1 MKVLSII
8 GHFAFGKKFLD
19 GQTVKTKIITE
30 ELELQLGKDQVI
42 KIDTHGKYKTLLKAP
57 FQVLKALKKSRNILM
72 FPAHNGIRVFA
83 PLLHFFRKFFKNRK
97 LHYAVIGGWLP
108 DFLKDRK
115 RLIKALSCFDGIY
128 VETNTMKVALEKL
141 GLKNLY
147 VVPNCKKL
155 NILTSYELIYPS
167 GVPYRLCI
175 FSRVM
180 REKGIETAINVIRNI
195 NSKLGH
201 TVYSL
206 DIYGPVDPSQ
216 VEWFEDV
223 QKNFP
228 DYVHYNGCVDAS
240 KSVEVLRDYF
250 ALLFPTHFY
259 TEGIPGTII
268 DAYAAGIP
276 VISAKWAS
284 YADMVDEGITGYG
297 YTFDDESHFEQIM
310 LDIANKPDKILSL
323 KKNCIDKAKN
333 YIPETVVRLLT
344 DRFDGYDLYPL
355 KLCTFS
361 RVMREKG
368 IEDAVNAVKIINDKY
383 GKTLFTLDIF
393 GQVDPEQVEWF
404 DSLKKNF
411 PEYVNYKGVVD
422 FDKTTEVLKSYCALL
437 FPTYYEGE
445 GFAGTLIDAMAAG
458 VPVIASDWKYN
469 KEVVKDGATGL
480 LYETHNQEQFID
492 KIEWIANNLPQ
503 WFDMK
508 KNAINEAKNYL
519 PGQVVTK
526 ISDNMG

>member
-1 MKVLSII
+1 
-8 GHFAFGKKFLD
+8 
-19 GQTVKTKIITE
+19 
-30 ELELQLGKDQVI
+30 
-42 KIDTHGKYKTLLKAP
+42 
-57 FQVLKALKKSRNILM
+57 M

-83 PLLHFFRKFFKNRK
+83 PLLYVFRKFFKNRK

-108 DFLKDRK
+108 EFLKQRK
-115 RLIKALSCFDGIY
+115 KLIKAISCFDGIY
-128 VETNTMKVALEKL
+128 VETNTMKTALEAL

-155 NILTSYELIYPS
+155 NVLSDEELVYPS
-167 GVPYRLCI
+167 GIPYRLCI

-180 REKGIETAINVIRNI
+180 REKGIETAINVITRI
-195 NSKLGH
+195 NEKLGH
-201 TVYSL
+201 AVYSL
-206 DIYGPVDPSQ
+206 DIYGPIDQ
-216 VEWFEDV
+216 NQIEWFDEL
-223 QKNFP
+223 KEKFP
-228 DYVHYNGCVDAS
+228 DFVRYCGCVDAN

-284 YADMVDEGITGYG
+284 YADMVDEGVTGYG
-297 YTFDDESHFEQIM
+297 YEFDNEEHFEEI
-310 LDIANKPDKILSL
+310 LKNVANSPEMILSL
-323 KKNCIDKAKN
+323 KKNCINKAN
-333 YIPETVVRLLT
+333 DYIPERVVRLLA

-361 RVMREKG
+361 RVMKEKG
-368 IEDAVNAVKIINDKY
+368 IEEAVLAVKSINEKY
-383 GKTLFTLDIF
+383 GKTLFTLDVY
-393 GQVDPEQVEWF
+393 GQIDAGQTEWF
-404 DSLKKNF
+404 EKLSKDF
-411 PEYVNYKGVVD
+411 PEYVRYRGLVD
-422 FDKTTEVLKSYCALL
+422 FDKSTDVLKSYCALL

-469 KEVVKDGATGL
+469 SEVVKDGETGF
-480 LYETHNQEQFID
+480 LYETHNQEMFVE

-508 KNAINEAKNYL
+508 KKAIIEAKNYL
-519 PGQVVTK
+519 PGEVVTK
-526 ISDNMG
+526 ISDKMG